1 MRLFLPKYLSHD
13 LPSAGAFTFS
23 LTPDALEADVAPDTA
38 VLFRAPDG
46 EPRVLPAGI
55 HNFAA
60 ASMLIF
66 DGDGRL
72 YEAGGELLANT
83 DGRNGSPQL
92 SVTIPSGGFLVAFGP
107 QADARLHACKARAFE
122 GGVLYNATMSVICG
136 ITGSYDAQANRL
148 TVSCPPPEE
157 ETAATKRFLFI
168 GNSATYFNGTPLKF
182 KALCRAAGEDVS
194 VAYCTFGSAYL
205 HQYADGANER
215 GAYLRRRLAEKRYDF
230 AVLHDAAAAAYA
242 QSDEALRV
250 LLPLLAAWGADT
262 CALFSCMLFGKHKL
276 APVVS
281 PKKTVEGAV
290 GGVVG
295 GAVLVLIAA
304 VIMNRTLDLEM
315 PLWSAVVLGAVGAV
329 LGEIGDLSFSVIKR
343 QTGIKDYGH
352 IFPGHGGVLDRFD
365 SVLFVAPFAELL
377 FRIIW

>member
-1 MRLFLPKYLSHD
+1 MKKRILS
-13 LPSAGAFTFS
+13 
-23 LTPDALEADVAPDTA
+23 A
-38 VLFRAPDG
+38 V
-46 EPRVLPAGI
+46 I
-55 HNFAA
+55 
-60 ASMLIF
+60 
-66 DGDGRL
+66 
-72 YEAGGELLANT
+72 
-83 DGRNGSPQL
+83 
-92 SVTIPSGGFLVAFGP
+92 
-107 QADARLHACKARAFE
+107 
-122 GGVLYNATMSVICG
+122 
-136 ITGSYDAQANRL
+136 
-148 TVSCPPPEE
+148 
-157 ETAATKRFLFI
+157 
-168 GNSATYFNGTPLKF
+168 
-182 KALCRAAGEDVS
+182 
-194 VAYCTFGSAYL
+194 
-205 HQYADGANER
+205 
-215 GAYLRRRLAEKRYDF
+215 
-230 AVLHDAAAAAYA
+230 
-242 QSDEALRV
+242 
-250 LLPLLAAWGADT
+250 LLPLLLAILLAAPKLCTAI
-262 CALFSCMLFGKHKL
+262 LFGAMAAIAAYELLHTAGLAKNSRMVIYSMISAFLVSLWSYFGCSHKLALVGILALTASLFGEMLAAHAKIAFQQAACCLAAGLLLPYLLTSLVRIDVLPSGRHLILIPFVLAMMSDTGAYFVGRVCGRHKL